1 MDLFCFFYVGM
12 MIYFT
17 FMTVFLRYF
26 FLQDA
31 PAVEYL
37 IQAYPSYVSV
47 DSLPLAK
54 ASTEEKVA
62 YISQY
67 ICILV
72 SIDID
77 SAPRWSCATHCSA
90 KDFCWFETNVCSVMR
105 IHN

>member
-1 MDLFCFFYVGM
+1 
-12 MIYFT
+12 MINF
-17 FMTVFLRYF
+17 TVFV
-26 FLQDA
+26 LQDA

-62 YISQY
+62 HISEYIMH
-67 ICILV
+67 

-77 SAPRWSCATHCSA
+77 SAPTSQVELCHSL
-90 KDFCWFETNVCSVMR
+90 FSQGLLLVQN
-105 IHN
+105 

>member
-1 MDLFCFFYVGM
+1 MVWLARLKWIFFFFLLRHDDLFYGIFV
-12 MIYFT
+12 
-17 FMTVFLRYF
+17 
-26 FLQDA
+26 LQDA

-67 ICILV
+67 ICKLV
-72 SIDID
+72 SINID
-77 SAPRWSCATHCSA
+77 SAPTSQVELCHSLFSQGLLLVR
-90 KDFCWFETNVCSVMR
+90 N
-105 IHN
+105 

>member
-1 MDLFCFFYVGM
+1 

-17 FMTVFLRYF
+17 VFV
-26 FLQDA
+26 LQDA

-37 IQAYPSYVSV
+37 IQAYPSHVSV

-62 YISQY
+62 HISQY
-67 ICILV
+67 TCILV

-77 SAPRWSCATHCSA
+77 SAPTSQVELCHSLFSQGLLLVR
-90 KDFCWFETNVCSVMR
+90 N
-105 IHN
+105 